1 MMLDAKM
8 KRFLAYPYPGRR
20 EPAVRYFVLG
30 FPKSGTSTMEKAFE
44 RAGLRAA
51 HWRVRQGY
59 CGELIYRDF
68 LAARGPLHTLEGY
81 DVIAQADVCLPA
93 TSPTGRSINYWPQLD
108 FDVIRAIKKHHP
120 TTKFILNTRDIAEL
134 ISSIDRWS
142 DLRQRMT
149 MMDIPGL
156 PIGVGSQDVELHDWI
171 EGHYAA
177 CRSHFA
183 ACPDYLEYDID
194 DQSAPRKLEDFT
206 GVTLPWWGIAN
217 QNKRRTLAMS

>member
-1 MMLDAKM
+1 MMLDALM
-8 KRFLAYPYPGRR
+8 KRFLAYPYPGRG

-30 FPKSGTSTMEKAFE
+30 FPKSGTSTLEKAFE

-68 LAARGPLHTLEGY
+68 LAARGPLHTLRKY

-93 TSPTGRSINYWPQLD
+93 TSPTERSINYWPQLD
-108 FDVIRAIKKHHP
+108 FNVIQAIQEHHP

-142 DLRQRMT
+142 ELRQRMT
-149 MMDIPGL
+149 IMDIPGL
-156 PIGVGSQDVELHDWI
+156 PIGAGSQDEELHDWI
-171 EGHYAA
+171 AGHYAA

-206 GVTLPWWGIAN
+206 GVKMPWWGIAN
-217 QNKRRTLAMS
+217 QNKHRPLVKP